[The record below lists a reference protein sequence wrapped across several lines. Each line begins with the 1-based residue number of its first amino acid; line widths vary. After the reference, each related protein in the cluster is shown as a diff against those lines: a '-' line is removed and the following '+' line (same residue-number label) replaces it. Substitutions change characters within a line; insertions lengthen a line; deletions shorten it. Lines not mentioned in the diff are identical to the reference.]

1 MMKISKEDKVINQFP
16 LSNFSLKNRI
26 TVVLLLIMLIVLGV
40 GAYNNLPK
48 ESYPEVEQS
57 SVYVGTPYPGNSPT
71 DIENLIT
78 RPIEK
83 ELNSISEI
91 KEIRSNSIQGFSTIV
106 AEFQSG
112 TEIEYAKSKVN
123 DAVDKAKINLPS
135 DLPSESSVYE
145 VSFSDFPVMSVTLS
159 GNYTIEKLE
168 DYAEILKDELEKISD
183 VSKVDIAG
191 VEEKELAIR
200 VNPFELDARNLSF
213 NDIENAILYEN
224 ISVSG
229 GNLKAD
235 NIRRSVRI
243 LGEFKNTRDFENI
256 IVSNRSD
263 KIVYL
268 KDVADINF
276 GYKEAESYTR
286 LSGKPVVSVDVAKR
300 SGTNLLLLNEKVNSS
315 INTVKEIIPNDIDI
329 IIVNNQSQNTK
340 EQVSTLENSIFSGV
354 ILVVLVL
361 MFFLGV
367 RNALFVGLSIPLSMC
382 ISFLIFQIFG
392 ITVNMMILFSLV
404 ISLGLLVDN
413 GIVVTENIYRFLEKG
428 YSRIEATKL
437 GIGEIAMPIITSTA
451 TTLAVFVPLAFWPGL
466 TGKFM
471 SFLPIGIIVTLL
483 SSLFVA
489 LVINPVMIS
498 YLMKIEG
505 EGKKNTLKYV
515 KNASILF
522 VIGVAFILFQIFW
535 IGNIL
540 IFISLFIVSNYFI
553 FVPLSRVFRDKYLK
567 SLERNY
573 SRFLSYLL
581 DGRRPYFVILFSVI
595 LLVGTFQLIQIFPPK
610 VLFFPENRPN
620 YINVFIELPV
630 GTDIEETNNF
640 TKIIEDKVDSIL
652 DEYKH
657 IIESVVTYVGKRTL
671 NENDPSALSMRDSPN
686 RARININFYEF
697 ERRNGINTIDVLD
710 KLRDN
715 IEKYPGISIT
725 FGKDRKGPPIGGE
738 ISIQVTGPEFDEL
751 ISQVESMRKFINDS
765 NIPGIEK
772 LMLDLS
778 TRKPEL
784 LIDFDRDKLRRY
796 GLSTG
801 MLANELRTSLF
812 GKEISKFKIGED
824 DYKIQLRLDDKYRY
838 DVDALMNKNIN
849 FRNQSNGRYY
859 QVPISSFASMKMSNT
874 FSSVKRRDLDKVI
887 TINSNVITGYNPT
900 QVNSKIDMVLKNFP
914 LPNGYSYRF
923 GGEQQEQE
931 EEMAFLSN
939 AFMIALFLVFI
950 IIVAQFNKII
960 TPLIIMSSIILSTIG
975 VFLGLLIF
983 SMDFVVVMTMI
994 GVISLIGIVV
1004 NNAIVLIDF
1013 IELNRRRKKLND
1025 SKKSEMQIIIESIT
1039 EAGKTRLRPVLLTAL
1054 TTILGLMPLAIGMNF
1069 DFVNFFKSYELTF
1082 YLGGDNM
1089 VFFGPI
1095 AWAIIFGLTFATFL
1109 TLLVIPSM
1117 YLIQVKLNRYF
1128 RYSS

>member
-1 MMKISKEDKVINQFP
+1 MNKGTDKVIKQFA

-26 TVVLLLIMLIVLGV
+26 TVVLIFILLVILGV
-40 GAYNNLPK
+40 GAYNSLPK

-57 SVYVGTPYPGNSPT
+57 TVFIGTPYPGNSPS

-83 ELNSISEI
+83 EINTISEI

-106 AEFQSG
+106 AEFVSG
-112 TEIEYAKSKVN
+112 TDIEYAKSKVK
-123 DAVDKAKINLPS
+123 DAVDKAKINLPT
-135 DLPSESSVYE
+135 DLPRESDVYE
-145 VSFSDFPVMSVTLS
+145 ISFSDFPVMSVTLS
-159 GNYTIEKLE
+159 GEYSLDKLE
-168 DYAEILKDELEKISD
+168 SYGEILKDELEKISD
-183 VSKVDIAG
+183 VSRVQIAG
-191 VEEKELAIR
+191 VEEKEIAIM
-200 VNPFELDARNLSF
+200 VNPFELEARTLSF
-213 NDIENAILYEN
+213 SDIENAIKFEN

-229 GNLKAD
+229 GNLLEND
-235 NIRRSVRI
+235 MRRSVRLI
-243 LGEFKNTRDFENI
+243 GEFKEVEDIENI
-256 IVSNRSD
+256 IISNRNN
-263 KIVYL
+263 KVVFL
-268 KDVADINF
+268 KDVAEVKF
-276 GYKEAESYTR
+276 GYKEIESYTR
-286 LSGKPVVSVDVAKR
+286 LSGKPVVSVDVSKR
-300 SGTNLLLLNEKVNSS
+300 SGTNLLLLNDKVNNA
-315 INTVKEIIPNDIDI
+315 IAEVKNLIPKDVNI

-382 ISFLIFQIFG
+382 ISFIILQIFG

-428 YSRIEATKL
+428 YSKIEATKL
-437 GIGEIAMPIITSTA
+437 GIGEIALPIITSTA

-489 LVINPVMIS
+489 LIINPVMIS
-498 YLMKIEG
+498 YLMKIEDNK
-505 EGKKNTLKYV
+505 GKDFRKYLQ
-515 KNASILF
+515 NSLF
-522 VIGVAFILFQIFW
+522 LFLIALIFIFFKVFW
-535 IGNIL
+535 VGNIL
-540 IFISLFIVSNYFI
+540 IFISLFIISNYYL
-553 FVPLSRVFRDKYLK
+553 FVPLSKVFREKYLK
-567 SLERNY
+567 RLENNY

-581 DGRRPYFVILFSVI
+581 IGKRPFIVLSSSVLLLFS
-595 LLVGTFQLIQIFPPK
+595 TFQLLQLYPPK

-620 YINVFIELPV
+620 YINIFIELPV

-640 TKIIEDKVDSIL
+640 TKVIEDEVNESTSKYTD
-652 DEYKH
+652 
-657 IIESVVTYVGKRTL
+657 IIESIVTYVGQRTL
-671 NENDPSALSMRDSPN
+671 NENDPSALGMRDTPN
-686 RARININFYEF
+686 RARININFFEF
-697 ERRNGINTIDVLD
+697 DKRNGINTIDVLE
-710 KLRDN
+710 KLRND
-715 IEKYPGISIT
+715 ISKYPGVSIT
-725 FGKDRKGPPIGGE
+725 FGKDRKGPPVGGE
-738 ISIQVTGPEFDEL
+738 ISIQVKGPDFQEL
-751 ISQVESMRKFINDS
+751 ISQVENMRKYINES

-772 LMLDLS
+772 LGLDLS

-784 LIDFDRDKLRRY
+784 LIDFDRDRLRRY

-812 GKEISKFKIGED
+812 GKEISKYKIGED
-824 DYKIQLRLDDKYRY
+824 EYKIQLRLADQFRY
-838 DVDALMNKNIN
+838 DINTLLNKNIT
-849 FRNQSNGRYY
+849 FRNQSNGRTY
-859 QVPISSFASMKMSNT
+859 QVPVSSFASMKMSNT
-874 FSSVKRRDLDKVI
+874 FSSVKRKDLDKVI
-887 TINSNVITGYNPT
+887 TISSNVISGYNPT
-900 QVNSKIDMVLKNFP
+900 EVNSKIDMVLKTYP
-914 LPNGYSYRF
+914 LPNGYSYKF

-975 VFLGLLIF
+975 VFLGLLLF
-983 SMDFVVVMTMI
+983 NMDFVVVMTMI

-1013 IELNRRRKKLND
+1013 IELNRRRKLIG
-1025 SKKSEMQIIIESIT
+1025 KKVYLTVEEIIECIT
-1039 EAGKTRLRPVLLTAL
+1039 EAGRTRLRPVILTAL

-1069 DFVNFFKSYELTF
+1069 DFVSFFKFYEINF

-1095 AWAIIFGLTFATFL
+1095 AWAIIFGLSFATFL

-1117 YLIQVKLNRYF
+1117 YLIQVKVNRYF
-1128 RYSS
+1128 GVK

>member
-1 MMKISKEDKVINQFP
+1 MNKGTDKVIKQFA

-26 TVVLLLIMLIVLGV
+26 TVVLIFILLVILGV
-40 GAYNNLPK
+40 GAYNSLPK

-57 SVYVGTPYPGNSPT
+57 TVFIGTPYPGNSPS

-83 ELNSISEI
+83 EINTISEI

-106 AEFQSG
+106 AEFVSG
-112 TEIEYAKSKVN
+112 TDIEYAKSKVK
-123 DAVDKAKINLPS
+123 DAVDKAKINLPN
-135 DLPSESSVYE
+135 DLPRESDVYE
-145 VSFSDFPVMSVTLS
+145 ISFSDFPVMSVTLS
-159 GNYTIEKLE
+159 GEYSLDKLE
-168 DYAEILKDELEKISD
+168 SYGEILKDELEKISD
-183 VSKVDIAG
+183 VSRVQIAG
-191 VEEKELAIR
+191 VEEKEIAIM
-200 VNPFELDARNLSF
+200 VNPFELEARTLSF
-213 NDIENAILYEN
+213 SDIENAIKFEN

-229 GNLKAD
+229 GNLLEND
-235 NIRRSVRI
+235 MRRSVRLI
-243 LGEFKNTRDFENI
+243 GEFKEVEDIENI
-256 IVSNRSD
+256 IISNRNN
-263 KIVYL
+263 KVVFL
-268 KDVADINF
+268 KDVAEVKF
-276 GYKEAESYTR
+276 GYKEIESYTR
-286 LSGKPVVSVDVAKR
+286 LSGKPVVSVDVSKR
-300 SGTNLLLLNEKVNSS
+300 SGTNLLLLNDKVNNA
-315 INTVKEIIPNDIDI
+315 IAEVKNLIPKDVNI

-382 ISFLIFQIFG
+382 ISFIILQIFG

-428 YSRIEATKL
+428 YSKIEATKL
-437 GIGEIAMPIITSTA
+437 GIGEIALPIITSTA

-489 LVINPVMIS
+489 LIINPVMIS
-498 YLMKIEG
+498 YLMKIEDNK
-505 EGKKNTLKYV
+505 GKDFRKYLQ
-515 KNASILF
+515 NSLF
-522 VIGVAFILFQIFW
+522 LFLIALIFIFFKVFW
-535 IGNIL
+535 VGNIL
-540 IFISLFIVSNYFI
+540 IFISLFIISNYYL
-553 FVPLSRVFRDKYLK
+553 FVPLSKVFREKYLK
-567 SLERNY
+567 RLENNY

-581 DGRRPYFVILFSVI
+581 IGKRPFIVLSSSVLLLFS
-595 LLVGTFQLIQIFPPK
+595 TFQLLQLYPPK

-620 YINVFIELPV
+620 YINIFIELPV

-640 TKIIEDKVDSIL
+640 TKVIEDEVNESTSKYTD
-652 DEYKH
+652 
-657 IIESVVTYVGKRTL
+657 IIESIVTYVGQRTL
-671 NENDPSALSMRDSPN
+671 NENDPSALGMRDTPN
-686 RARININFYEF
+686 RARININFFEF
-697 ERRNGINTIDVLD
+697 DKRNGVNTIDVLE
-710 KLRDN
+710 KLRND
-715 IEKYPGISIT
+715 ISKYPGVSIT
-725 FGKDRKGPPIGGE
+725 FGKDRKGPPVGGE
-738 ISIQVTGPEFDEL
+738 ISIQVKGPDFQEL
-751 ISQVESMRKFINDS
+751 ISQVENMRKYINES

-772 LMLDLS
+772 LGLDLS

-784 LIDFDRDKLRRY
+784 LIDFDRDRLRRY

-812 GKEISKFKIGED
+812 GKEISKYKIGED
-824 DYKIQLRLDDKYRY
+824 EYKIQLRLADQFRY
-838 DVDALMNKNIN
+838 DINTLLNKNIT
-849 FRNQSNGRYY
+849 FRNQSNGRTY
-859 QVPISSFASMKMSNT
+859 QVPVSSFASMKMSNT
-874 FSSVKRRDLDKVI
+874 FSSVKRKDLDKVI
-887 TINSNVITGYNPT
+887 TISSNVISGYNPT
-900 QVNSKIDMVLKNFP
+900 EVNSKIDMVLKTYP
-914 LPNGYSYRF
+914 LPNGYSYKF

-975 VFLGLLIF
+975 VFLGLLLF
-983 SMDFVVVMTMI
+983 NMDFVVVMTMI

-1013 IELNRRRKKLND
+1013 IELNRRRKLIG
-1025 SKKSEMQIIIESIT
+1025 KKVYLTVEEIIECIT
-1039 EAGKTRLRPVLLTAL
+1039 EAGRTRLRPVILTAL

-1069 DFVNFFKSYELTF
+1069 DFVSFFKFYEINF

-1095 AWAIIFGLTFATFL
+1095 AWAIIFGLSFATFL

-1117 YLIQVKLNRYF
+1117 YLIQVKVNRYF
-1128 RYSS
+1128 GVK

>member
-1 MMKISKEDKVINQFP
+1 MQNKSEDKVIKQFA

-26 TVVLLLIMLIVLGV
+26 TVVLIFILLVILGV

-57 SVYVGTPYPGNSPT
+57 TVFVGTPYPGNSPT

-83 ELNSISEI
+83 EINTISEI

-106 AEFQSG
+106 AEFVSG
-112 TEIEYAKSKVN
+112 TNIEYAKSKIK

-135 DLPSESSVYE
+135 DLPRESDIYE
-145 VSFSDFPVMSVTLS
+145 ISFSDFPVMSVTLS
-159 GNYTIEKLE
+159 GEHTIEKLE
-168 DYAEILKDELEKISD
+168 SYGEILKDELENISD
-183 VSKVDIAG
+183 VSNVEIAG
-191 VEEKELAIR
+191 VEEKEIAIM
-200 VNPFELDARNLSF
+200 VNPFELEARNLSF
-213 NDIENAILYEN
+213 SDIENAIKYEN

-229 GNLKAD
+229 GNLLEND
-235 NIRRSVRI
+235 TRRSVRLI
-243 LGEFKNTRDFENI
+243 GEFKEIDDIENI
-256 IVSNRSD
+256 IISTKNDRAVF
-263 KIVYL
+263 L
-268 KDVADINF
+268 KDVAIVEF
-276 GYKEAESYTR
+276 GYKEIESYTR
-286 LSGKPVVSVDVAKR
+286 LSGKPVVSVDVSKR
-300 SGTNLLLLNEKVNSS
+300 SGTNLLLLNDKVNDAISE
-315 INTVKEIIPNDIDI
+315 VKNYIPNDVNI

-382 ISFLIFQIFG
+382 ISFIILQLFG

-428 YSRIEATKL
+428 YSKIEATKL
-437 GIGEIAMPIITSTA
+437 GIGEIALPIITSTA

-471 SFLPIGIIVTLL
+471 SYLPIGIIVTLL

-498 YLMKIEG
+498 YLMKIEDNK
-505 EGKKNTLKYV
+505 GKDFKKYV
-515 KNASILF
+515 RNVLLLSFIGF
-522 VIGVAFILFQIFW
+522 VFILSGIFW

-540 IFISLFIVSNYFI
+540 IFISLFILSNYYV
-553 FVPLSRVFRDKYLK
+553 FVPLSKIFREKYLK
-567 SLERNY
+567 RLENRY
-573 SRFLSYLL
+573 SKFLSYLL
-581 DGRRPYFVILFSVI
+581 IGKKPYFV
-595 LLVGTFQLIQIFPPK
+595 LLSAIFLLLGTYQLLQLYPPK
-610 VLFFPENRPN
+610 ILFFPENRPN
-620 YINVFIELPV
+620 YINVFLELPV
-630 GTDIEETNNF
+630 GTDIDETNKF
-640 TKIIEDKVDSIL
+640 TKIIENEVNESTSDYSD
-652 DEYKH
+652 
-657 IIESVVTYVGKRTL
+657 IIESIVTYVGQRTL
-671 NENDPSALSMRDSPN
+671 NENDPSALGMRDTPN
-686 RARININFYEF
+686 RARININFFEF
-697 ERRNGINTIDVLD
+697 EKRNGINTIDVLE
-710 KLRDN
+710 KLRKDIN
-715 IEKYPGISIT
+715 QYPGVSIT
-725 FGKDRKGPPIGGE
+725 YGKDRKGPPVGGE
-738 ISIQVTGPEFDEL
+738 ISIQVKGPDFQEL
-751 ISQVESMRKFINDS
+751 ISQVENMRKYINES

-772 LMLDLS
+772 LGLDLS

-784 LIDFDRDKLRRY
+784 LIDFDRDRLRRY

-812 GKEISKFKIGED
+812 GKEISKYKIGED
-824 DYKIQLRLDDKYRY
+824 EYKIQLRLADEFRY
-838 DVDALMNKNIN
+838 DINTLLNKNIT
-849 FRNQSNGRYY
+849 FRNQSNGRTY

-874 FSSVKRRDLDKVI
+874 FSSVKRKDLDKVI
-887 TINSNVITGYNPT
+887 TISSNVISGYNPT
-900 QVNSKIDMVLKNFP
+900 EVNSKIDMVLKNYP
-914 LPNGYSYRF
+914 LPNGYSYKF

-983 SMDFVVVMTMI
+983 NMDFVVVMTMI

-1013 IELNRRRKKLND
+1013 IELNRKRKMIG
-1025 SKKSEMQIIIESIT
+1025 KKIHLSVDEVMECIT
-1039 EAGKTRLRPVLLTAL
+1039 EAGRTRLRPVILTAL

-1069 DFVNFFKSYELTF
+1069 DFVSFFKYYEVNF

-1095 AWAIIFGLTFATFL
+1095 AWAIIFGLSFATFL

-1117 YLIQVKLNRYF
+1117 YLIQVRLNRYLGI
-1128 RYSS
+1128 S

>member
-1 MMKISKEDKVINQFP
+1 MNKGTDKVIKQFA

-26 TVVLLLIMLIVLGV
+26 TVVLIFILLVILGV
-40 GAYNNLPK
+40 GAYNSLPK

-57 SVYVGTPYPGNSPT
+57 TVFIGTPYPGNSPS

-83 ELNSISEI
+83 EINTISEI

-106 AEFQSG
+106 AEFVSG
-112 TEIEYAKSKVN
+112 TDIEYAKSKVK
-123 DAVDKAKINLPS
+123 DAVDKAKINLPT
-135 DLPSESSVYE
+135 DLPRESDVYE
-145 VSFSDFPVMSVTLS
+145 ISFSDFPVMSVTLS
-159 GNYTIEKLE
+159 GEYSLEKLE
-168 DYAEILKDELEKISD
+168 SYGEILKDELEKISD
-183 VSKVDIAG
+183 VSRVQIAG
-191 VEEKELAIR
+191 VEEKEIAIM
-200 VNPFELDARNLSF
+200 VNPFELEARTLSF
-213 NDIENAILYEN
+213 SDIENAIKFEN

-229 GNLKAD
+229 GNLLEND
-235 NIRRSVRI
+235 MRRSVRLI
-243 LGEFKNTRDFENI
+243 GEFKEVEDIENI
-256 IVSNRSD
+256 IISNRNN
-263 KIVYL
+263 KVVFL
-268 KDVADINF
+268 KDVAEVKF
-276 GYKEAESYTR
+276 GYKEIESYTR
-286 LSGKPVVSVDVAKR
+286 LSGKPVVSVDVSKR
-300 SGTNLLLLNEKVNSS
+300 SGTNLLLLNDKVNNA
-315 INTVKEIIPNDIDI
+315 IAEVKNLIPNDVNI

-382 ISFLIFQIFG
+382 ISFIILQIFG

-428 YSRIEATKL
+428 YSKIEATKL
-437 GIGEIAMPIITSTA
+437 GIGEIALPIITSTA

-489 LVINPVMIS
+489 LIINPVMIS
-498 YLMKIEG
+498 YLMKIEDNK
-505 EGKKNTLKYV
+505 GKDFRKYLQ
-515 KNASILF
+515 NSLF
-522 VIGVAFILFQIFW
+522 LFLIALIFIFFKVFW
-535 IGNIL
+535 VGNIL
-540 IFISLFIVSNYFI
+540 IFISLFIISNYYL
-553 FVPLSRVFRDKYLK
+553 FVPLSKVFRERYLK
-567 SLERNY
+567 RLENNY

-581 DGRRPYFVILFSVI
+581 IGKRPFIVLASSILLLFS
-595 LLVGTFQLIQIFPPK
+595 TFQLLQLYPPK

-620 YINVFIELPV
+620 YINIFIELPV
-630 GTDIEETNNF
+630 GTDIEETNDF
-640 TKIIEDKVDSIL
+640 TKVIEDEVNESTSKYS
-652 DEYKH
+652 E
-657 IIESVVTYVGKRTL
+657 IIESIVTYVGQRTL
-671 NENDPSALSMRDSPN
+671 NENDPSALGMRDTPN
-686 RARININFYEF
+686 RARININFFEF
-697 ERRNGINTIDVLD
+697 EKRNGINTIDVLE
-710 KLRDN
+710 KLRND
-715 IEKYPGISIT
+715 ISKYPGVSIT
-725 FGKDRKGPPIGGE
+725 FGKDRKGPPVGGE
-738 ISIQVTGPEFDEL
+738 ISIQVKGPDFQEL
-751 ISQVESMRKFINDS
+751 ISQVENMRKYINDS

-772 LMLDLS
+772 LGLDLS

-784 LIDFDRDKLRRY
+784 LIDFDRDRLRRY

-812 GKEISKFKIGED
+812 GKEISKYKIGED
-824 DYKIQLRLDDKYRY
+824 EYKIQLRLADQFRY
-838 DVDALMNKNIN
+838 DINTLLNKNIT
-849 FRNQSNGRYY
+849 FRNQSNGRTY
-859 QVPISSFASMKMSNT
+859 QVPVSSFASMKMSNT
-874 FSSVKRRDLDKVI
+874 FSSVKRKDLDKVI
-887 TINSNVITGYNPT
+887 TISSNVISGYNPT
-900 QVNSKIDMVLKNFP
+900 EVNAKIDMVLKTYP
-914 LPNGYSYRF
+914 LPNGYSYKF

-975 VFLGLLIF
+975 VFLGLLLF
-983 SMDFVVVMTMI
+983 NMDFVVVMTMI

-1013 IELNRRRKKLND
+1013 IELNRRRKLIG
-1025 SKKSEMQIIIESIT
+1025 KKVYLTVEEIIECIT
-1039 EAGKTRLRPVLLTAL
+1039 EAGRTRLRPVILTAL

-1069 DFVNFFKSYELTF
+1069 DFVSFFKFYEINF

-1095 AWAIIFGLTFATFL
+1095 AWAIIFGLSFATFL

-1117 YLIQVKLNRYF
+1117 YLIQVKVNRYF
-1128 RYSS
+1128 GVK

>member
-1 MMKISKEDKVINQFP
+1 MNKGTDKVIKQFA

-26 TVVLLLIMLIVLGV
+26 TVVLIFILLVILGV
-40 GAYNNLPK
+40 GAYNSLPK

-57 SVYVGTPYPGNSPT
+57 TVFIGTPYPGNSPS

-83 ELNSISEI
+83 EINTISEI

-106 AEFQSG
+106 AEFVSG
-112 TEIEYAKSKVN
+112 TDIEYAKSKVK
-123 DAVDKAKINLPS
+123 DAVDKAKINLPT
-135 DLPSESSVYE
+135 DLPRESDVYE
-145 VSFSDFPVMSVTLS
+145 ISFSDFPVMSVTLS
-159 GNYTIEKLE
+159 GEYSLEKLE
-168 DYAEILKDELEKISD
+168 YYGEILKDELEKISD
-183 VSKVDIAG
+183 VSRVQIAG
-191 VEEKELAIR
+191 VEEKEIAIM
-200 VNPFELDARNLSF
+200 VNPFELEARTLSF
-213 NDIENAILYEN
+213 SDIENAIKFEN

-229 GNLKAD
+229 GNLLEND
-235 NIRRSVRI
+235 MRRSVRLI
-243 LGEFKNTRDFENI
+243 GEFKEVEDIENI
-256 IVSNRSD
+256 IISNRNN
-263 KIVYL
+263 KVVFL
-268 KDVADINF
+268 KDVAEVKF
-276 GYKEAESYTR
+276 GYKEIESYTR
-286 LSGKPVVSVDVAKR
+286 LSGKPVVSVDVSKR
-300 SGTNLLLLNEKVNSS
+300 SGTNLLLLNDKVNNA
-315 INTVKEIIPNDIDI
+315 IAEVKNLIPNDVNI

-382 ISFLIFQIFG
+382 ISFIILQIFG

-428 YSRIEATKL
+428 YSKIEATKL
-437 GIGEIAMPIITSTA
+437 GIGEIALPIITSTA

-489 LVINPVMIS
+489 LIINPVMIS
-498 YLMKIEG
+498 YLMKIEDNK
-505 EGKKNTLKYV
+505 GKDFRKYLQ
-515 KNASILF
+515 NSFFLLLIALI
-522 VIGVAFILFQIFW
+522 FIFFKVFW
-535 IGNIL
+535 VGNIL
-540 IFISLFIVSNYFI
+540 IFISLFIISNYYL
-553 FVPLSRVFRDKYLK
+553 FVPLSKVFRERYLK
-567 SLERNY
+567 RLENNY

-581 DGRRPYFVILFSVI
+581 IGKRPFIVLASSILLLFS
-595 LLVGTFQLIQIFPPK
+595 TFQLLQLYPPK

-620 YINVFIELPV
+620 YINIFIELPV
-630 GTDIEETNNF
+630 GTDIEETNDF
-640 TKIIEDKVDSIL
+640 TKVIEDEVNESTSKYSD
-652 DEYKH
+652 
-657 IIESVVTYVGKRTL
+657 IIESIVTYVGQRTL
-671 NENDPSALSMRDSPN
+671 NENDPSALGMRDTPN
-686 RARININFYEF
+686 RARININFFEF
-697 ERRNGINTIDVLD
+697 EKRNGINTIDVLE
-710 KLRDN
+710 KLRNDVS
-715 IEKYPGISIT
+715 KYPGVSIT
-725 FGKDRKGPPIGGE
+725 FGKDRKGPPVGGE
-738 ISIQVTGPEFDEL
+738 ISIQVKGPDFQEL
-751 ISQVESMRKFINDS
+751 ISQVENMRKYINDS

-772 LMLDLS
+772 LGLDLS

-784 LIDFDRDKLRRY
+784 LIDFDRDRLRRY

-812 GKEISKFKIGED
+812 GKEISKYKIGED
-824 DYKIQLRLDDKYRY
+824 EYKIQLRLADQFRY
-838 DVDALMNKNIN
+838 DINTLLNKNIT
-849 FRNQSNGRYY
+849 FRNQSNGRTY
-859 QVPISSFASMKMSNT
+859 QVPVSSFASMKMSNT
-874 FSSVKRRDLDKVI
+874 FSSVKRKDLDKVI
-887 TINSNVITGYNPT
+887 TISSNVISGYNPT
-900 QVNSKIDMVLKNFP
+900 EVNSKIDMVLKTYP
-914 LPNGYSYRF
+914 LPNGYSYKF

-975 VFLGLLIF
+975 VFLGLLLF
-983 SMDFVVVMTMI
+983 NMDFVVVMTMI

-1013 IELNRRRKKLND
+1013 IELNRRRKLIG
-1025 SKKSEMQIIIESIT
+1025 KKVYLTVEEIIECIT
-1039 EAGKTRLRPVLLTAL
+1039 EAGKTRLRPVILTAL

-1069 DFVNFFKSYELTF
+1069 DFVSFFKFYEINF

-1095 AWAIIFGLTFATFL
+1095 AWAIIFGLSFATFL

-1117 YLIQVKLNRYF
+1117 YLIQVKVNRYF
-1128 RYSS
+1128 GVK

>member
-1 MMKISKEDKVINQFP
+1 MKIKSEDKIIRQFG

-26 TVVLLLIMLIVLGV
+26 TIVLLLIMLVILGV

-57 SVYVGTPYPGNSPT
+57 SVFVGTAYPGNSPK

-83 ELNSISEI
+83 EINTISEI
-91 KEIRSNSIQGFSTIV
+91 KEIRSNSIQGYSTII

-112 TEIEYAKSKVN
+112 IEIEYAKSKVK
-123 DAVDKAKINLPS
+123 DAVDKAKINLPK
-135 DLPSESSVYE
+135 DLPTESNIYE

-159 GNYTIEKLE
+159 GSYSLEKLE
-168 DYAEILKDELEKISD
+168 FFSEVLKDELEKISD
-183 VSKVDIAG
+183 VSKVNISG
-191 VEEKELAIR
+191 VEEKEVSIK
-200 VNPFELDARNLSF
+200 VNPFELEARNLSF

-229 GNLKAD
+229 GNLLAE

-243 LGEFKNTRDFENI
+243 IGEFNSIKEFENI
-256 IVSNRSD
+256 IISNKND
-263 KIVYL
+263 KMVFL
-268 KDVADINF
+268 KDVAKVEF
-276 GYKEAESYTR
+276 GYKEVESYTR
-286 LSGKPVVSVDVAKR
+286 LSGKPVISVDIVKR
-300 SGTNLLLLNEKVNSS
+300 SGTNLLLLNDKVNEAIMFSK
-315 INTVKEIIPNDIDI
+315 NQIPDDVDI
-329 IIVNNQSQNTK
+329 IIVNNQSRNTK
-340 EQVSTLENSIFSGV
+340 EQVGTLENSIFSGV

-382 ISFLIFQIFG
+382 ISFLVFQIFG

-428 YSRIEATKL
+428 YSKMEATKL
-437 GIGEIAMPIITSTA
+437 GVGEIALPIITSTA

-505 EGKKNTLKYV
+505 NGKKNVKKYIQ
-515 KNASILF
+515 NSSLLF
-522 VIGVAFILFQIFW
+522 VIGILFIIMKIYW
-535 IGNIL
+535 VGNIL
-540 IFISLFIVSNYFI
+540 IFISLFILSNYLI
-553 FVPLSRVFRDKYLK
+553 FVPLSKTFREKYLK
-567 SLERNY
+567 ALEFRY
-573 SRFLSYLL
+573 SKLLNFLLL
-581 DGRRPYFVILFSVI
+581 GRRPYYVILFSI
-595 LLVGTFQLIQIFPPK
+595 FLLFGTFQLIKLFPPK
-610 VLFFPENRPN
+610 ILFFPENRPN
-620 YINVFIELPV
+620 YVNIYVELPV
-630 GTDIEETNNF
+630 GSDIEETNKF
-640 TKIIEDKVDSIL
+640 TKVLEKEVNEIL
-652 DEYKH
+652 FEYKD
-657 IIESVVTYVGKRTL
+657 IIESIVTYVGKGTL

-686 RARININFYEF
+686 RAKIKVNFFEF
-697 ERRNGINTIDVLD
+697 EKRKGLNTIDVLE
-710 KLRDN
+710 KLRN
-715 IEKYPGISIT
+715 NVEKYPGVSIT
-725 FGKDRKGPPIGGE
+725 FGKDRKGPPVGGE
-738 ISIQVTGPEFDEL
+738 ISIEVTGPNFDML
-751 ISQVESMRKFINDS
+751 VEHVEKMRKQINES

-772 LMLDLS
+772 LFLDLS

-812 GKEISKFKIGED
+812 GKEISKYKIGED
-824 DYKIQLRLDDKYRY
+824 DYKIQLRLDDDYRY
-838 DVDALMNKNIN
+838 DIDALINKNIT
-849 FRNQSNGRYY
+849 FRDQSNGRTY

-874 FSSVKRRDLDKVI
+874 LSSVKRKDLDKVI
-887 TINSNVITGYNPT
+887 TISSNVISGYNAT
-900 QVNSKIDMVLKNFP
+900 EVNSKIDMVLKNYF
-914 LPNGYSYRF
+914 LPNGYSYKF

-931 EEMAFLSN
+931 EEMTFLSN

-983 SMDFVVVMTMI
+983 NMDFVVVMTMI

-1013 IELNRRRKKLND
+1013 IELNRRRKLLSNKSKLTLD
-1025 SKKSEMQIIIESIT
+1025 EIIFCIS
-1039 EAGKTRLRPVLLTAL
+1039 EAGKTRLRPVILTAL

-1069 DFVNFFKSYELTF
+1069 DFVKFFKYYEVSF

-1117 YLIQVKLNRYF
+1117 YLIQVKVNRYVGL
-1128 RYSS
+1128 S

>member
-1 MMKISKEDKVINQFP
+1 MNKGTDKVIKQFA

-26 TVVLLLIMLIVLGV
+26 TVVLIFILLVILGV
-40 GAYNNLPK
+40 GAYNSLPK

-57 SVYVGTPYPGNSPT
+57 TVFIGTPYPGNSPS

-83 ELNSISEI
+83 EINTISEI

-106 AEFQSG
+106 AEFVSG
-112 TEIEYAKSKVN
+112 TDIEYAKSKVK
-123 DAVDKAKINLPS
+123 DAVDKAKINLPT
-135 DLPSESSVYE
+135 DLPRESDVYE
-145 VSFSDFPVMSVTLS
+145 ISFSDFPVMSVTLS
-159 GNYTIEKLE
+159 GEYSLDKLE
-168 DYAEILKDELEKISD
+168 SYGEILKDELEKISD
-183 VSKVDIAG
+183 VSRVQIAG
-191 VEEKELAIR
+191 VEEKEIAIM
-200 VNPFELDARNLSF
+200 VNPFELEARTLSF
-213 NDIENAILYEN
+213 SDIENAIKFEN

-229 GNLKAD
+229 GNLLEND
-235 NIRRSVRI
+235 MRRSVRLI
-243 LGEFKNTRDFENI
+243 GEFKEVEDIENI
-256 IVSNRSD
+256 IISNRNN
-263 KIVYL
+263 KVVFL
-268 KDVADINF
+268 KDVAEVKF
-276 GYKEAESYTR
+276 GYKEIESYTR
-286 LSGKPVVSVDVAKR
+286 LSGKPVVSVDVSKR
-300 SGTNLLLLNEKVNSS
+300 SGTNLLLLNDKVNNA
-315 INTVKEIIPNDIDI
+315 IAEVKNLIPNDVNI

-382 ISFLIFQIFG
+382 ISFIILQIFG

-428 YSRIEATKL
+428 YSKIEATKL
-437 GIGEIAMPIITSTA
+437 GIGEIALPIITSTA

-489 LVINPVMIS
+489 LIINPVMIS
-498 YLMKIEG
+498 YLMKIEDNK
-505 EGKKNTLKYV
+505 GKDFRKYLQ
-515 KNASILF
+515 NSLF
-522 VIGVAFILFQIFW
+522 LFLIALIFIFFKVFW
-535 IGNIL
+535 VGNIL
-540 IFISLFIVSNYFI
+540 IFISLFIISNYYL
-553 FVPLSRVFRDKYLK
+553 FVPLSKVFREKYLK
-567 SLERNY
+567 RLENNY

-581 DGRRPYFVILFSVI
+581 IGKRPFIVLSSSLLLLFS
-595 LLVGTFQLIQIFPPK
+595 TFQLLQLYPPK

-620 YINVFIELPV
+620 YINIFIELPV

-640 TKIIEDKVDSIL
+640 TKVIEDEVNESTSKYTD
-652 DEYKH
+652 
-657 IIESVVTYVGKRTL
+657 IIESIVTYVGQRTL
-671 NENDPSALSMRDSPN
+671 NENDPSALGMRDTPN
-686 RARININFYEF
+686 RARININFFEF
-697 ERRNGINTIDVLD
+697 DKRNGINTIDVLE
-710 KLRDN
+710 KLRND
-715 IEKYPGISIT
+715 ISKYPGVSIT
-725 FGKDRKGPPIGGE
+725 FGKDRKGPPVGGE
-738 ISIQVTGPEFDEL
+738 ISIQVKGPDFQEL
-751 ISQVESMRKFINDS
+751 ISQVENMRKYINES

-772 LMLDLS
+772 LGLDLS

-784 LIDFDRDKLRRY
+784 LIDFDRDRLRRY

-812 GKEISKFKIGED
+812 GKEISKYKIGED
-824 DYKIQLRLDDKYRY
+824 EYKIQLRLADQFRY
-838 DVDALMNKNIN
+838 DINTLLNKNIT
-849 FRNQSNGRYY
+849 FRNQSNGRTY
-859 QVPISSFASMKMSNT
+859 QVPVSSFASMKMSNT
-874 FSSVKRRDLDKVI
+874 FSSVKRKDLDKVI
-887 TINSNVITGYNPT
+887 TISSNVISGYNPT
-900 QVNSKIDMVLKNFP
+900 EVNSKIDMVLKTYP
-914 LPNGYSYRF
+914 LPNGYSYKF

-975 VFLGLLIF
+975 VFLGLLLF
-983 SMDFVVVMTMI
+983 NMDFVVVMTMI

-1013 IELNRRRKKLND
+1013 IELNRRRKLIG
-1025 SKKSEMQIIIESIT
+1025 KKVYLTVEEIIECIT
-1039 EAGKTRLRPVLLTAL
+1039 EAGRTRLRPVILTAL

-1069 DFVNFFKSYELTF
+1069 DFVSFFKFYEINF

-1095 AWAIIFGLTFATFL
+1095 AWAIIFGLSFATFL

-1117 YLIQVKLNRYF
+1117 YLIQVKVNRYF
-1128 RYSS
+1128 GVK

>member
-1 MMKISKEDKVINQFP
+1 M
-16 LSNFSLKNRI
+16 
-26 TVVLLLIMLIVLGV
+26 
-40 GAYNNLPK
+40 
-48 ESYPEVEQS
+48 
-57 SVYVGTPYPGNSPT
+57 
-71 DIENLIT
+71 
-78 RPIEK
+78 
-83 ELNSISEI
+83 
-91 KEIRSNSIQGFSTIV
+91 
-106 AEFQSG
+106 
-112 TEIEYAKSKVN
+112 
-123 DAVDKAKINLPS
+123 
-135 DLPSESSVYE
+135 
-145 VSFSDFPVMSVTLS
+145 
-159 GNYTIEKLE
+159 
-168 DYAEILKDELEKISD
+168 
-183 VSKVDIAG
+183 
-191 VEEKELAIR
+191 
-200 VNPFELDARNLSF
+200 
-213 NDIENAILYEN
+213 
-224 ISVSG
+224 
-229 GNLKAD
+229 
-235 NIRRSVRI
+235 
-243 LGEFKNTRDFENI
+243 
-256 IVSNRSD
+256 
-263 KIVYL
+263 
-268 KDVADINF
+268 
-276 GYKEAESYTR
+276 
-286 LSGKPVVSVDVAKR
+286 
-300 SGTNLLLLNEKVNSS
+300 
-315 INTVKEIIPNDIDI
+315 
-329 IIVNNQSQNTK
+329 
-340 EQVSTLENSIFSGV
+340 
-354 ILVVLVL
+354 
-361 MFFLGV
+361 
-367 RNALFVGLSIPLSMC
+367 
-382 ISFLIFQIFG
+382 
-392 ITVNMMILFSLV
+392 
-404 ISLGLLVDN
+404 
-413 GIVVTENIYRFLEKG
+413 
-428 YSRIEATKL
+428 
-437 GIGEIAMPIITSTA
+437 
-451 TTLAVFVPLAFWPGL
+451 
-466 TGKFM
+466 
-471 SFLPIGIIVTLL
+471 
-483 SSLFVA
+483 
-489 LVINPVMIS
+489 
-498 YLMKIEG
+498 
-505 EGKKNTLKYV
+505 
-515 KNASILF
+515 
-522 VIGVAFILFQIFW
+522 
-535 IGNIL
+535 
-540 IFISLFIVSNYFI
+540 
-553 FVPLSRVFRDKYLK
+553 
-567 SLERNY
+567 
-573 SRFLSYLL
+573 
-581 DGRRPYFVILFSVI
+581 
-595 LLVGTFQLIQIFPPK
+595 
-610 VLFFPENRPN
+610 
-620 YINVFIELPV
+620 
-630 GTDIEETNNF
+630 
-640 TKIIEDKVDSIL
+640 
-652 DEYKH
+652 
-657 IIESVVTYVGKRTL
+657 
-671 NENDPSALSMRDSPN
+671 
-686 RARININFYEF
+686 
-697 ERRNGINTIDVLD
+697 
-710 KLRDN
+710 
-715 IEKYPGISIT
+715 
-725 FGKDRKGPPIGGE
+725 
-738 ISIQVTGPEFDEL
+738 TGPEFDEL

-914 LPNGYSYRF
+914 LPNGYSYRL

>member
-1 MMKISKEDKVINQFP
+1 MKNKGQDKVIKQFG

-26 TVVLLLIMLIVLGV
+26 TVVLIFILLVILGA

-57 SVYVGTPYPGNSPT
+57 TVFVGTPYPGNSPT

-83 ELNSISEI
+83 EINTISEI

-106 AEFQSG
+106 AEFVSG
-112 TEIEYAKSKVN
+112 TDIEYAKSKVK
-123 DAVDKAKINLPS
+123 DAVDKAKINLPT
-135 DLPSESSVYE
+135 DLPRESDVYE
-145 VSFSDFPVMSVTLS
+145 ISFSDFPVMSVTLS
-159 GNYTIEKLE
+159 GEYSIEKLE
-168 DYAEILKDELEKISD
+168 SYGEILKDKLEKISD
-183 VSKVDIAG
+183 VSKVEIAG
-191 VEEKELAIR
+191 VEEKEIAIM
-200 VNPFELDARNLSF
+200 VNPFELEARNLSF
-213 NDIENAILYEN
+213 SDIENAVKYEN

-229 GNLKAD
+229 GNLLE
-235 NIRRSVRI
+235 NNMRRSVRLI
-243 LGEFKNTRDFENI
+243 GEFNQIEDIENI
-256 IVSNRSD
+256 IISNKKD
-263 KIVYL
+263 KMVFL
-268 KDVADINF
+268 KDIAEIRF
-276 GYKEAESYTR
+276 GYKEIESYTR
-286 LSGKPVVSVDVAKR
+286 LSGKPVVSVDVSKR
-300 SGTNLLLLNEKVNSS
+300 SGTNLLLLNDKVNDA
-315 INTVKEIIPNDIDI
+315 INEVKSFIPNDIDV

-382 ISFLIFQIFG
+382 ISFIILQLFG

-428 YSRIEATKL
+428 YSKIEATKL
-437 GIGEIAMPIITSTA
+437 GIGEIALPIITSTA

-471 SFLPIGIIVTLL
+471 SYLPIGIIVTLL

-498 YLMKIEG
+498 YLMKIEDNK
-505 EGKKNTLKYV
+505 GKDFKKYIKNV
-515 KNASILF
+515 SILAI
-522 VIGVAFILFQIFW
+522 IGFAFILFNIYW
-535 IGNIL
+535 VGNIL
-540 IFISLFIVSNYFI
+540 IFISLFILSNYYV
-553 FVPLSRVFRDKYLK
+553 FVPLSKVFREKYLK
-567 SLERNY
+567 SLENKY
-573 SRFLSYLL
+573 SKLLSYLL
-581 DGRRPYFVILFSVI
+581 LNRRPYFVLLFSI
-595 LLVGTFQLIQIFPPK
+595 LLLIGTFQLLQIYPPK
-610 VLFFPENRPN
+610 ILFFPENRPN
-620 YINVFIELPV
+620 YINVFLELPV

-640 TKIIEDKVDSIL
+640 TKIIEKEVNKSTS
-652 DEYKH
+652 EYSG
-657 IIESVVTYVGKRTL
+657 IIESIVTYVGKRTL
-671 NENDPSALSMRDSPN
+671 NENDPSALGMRDTPN

-697 ERRNGINTIDVLD
+697 EKRNGINTIDVLE
-710 KLRDN
+710 KLRNDIN
-715 IEKYPGISIT
+715 DYPGVSIT
-725 FGKDRKGPPIGGE
+725 YGKDRKGPPVGGE
-738 ISIQVTGPEFDEL
+738 ISIQITGPDFQEL
-751 ISQVESMRKFINDS
+751 ISQVENMRKYINDS

-772 LMLDLS
+772 LGLDLS

-784 LIDFDRDKLRRY
+784 LIDFDRDRLRRY

-812 GKEISKFKIGED
+812 GKEISKYKVGED
-824 DYKIQLRLDDKYRY
+824 EYKIQLRLADQYRY
-838 DVDALMNKNIN
+838 DINKLLNKNIT
-849 FRNQSNGRYY
+849 FRNQSNGITY
-859 QVPISSFASMKMSNT
+859 QVPISSFASVKMSNT
-874 FSSVKRRDLDKVI
+874 FSSVKRKDLDKSI
-887 TINSNVITGYNPT
+887 TISSNVISGYNPT
-900 QVNSKIDMVLKNFP
+900 EVNSKIDMVLKNYP
-914 LPNGYSYRF
+914 LPNGYSYKF

-983 SMDFVVVMTMI
+983 NMDFVVVMTMI

-1013 IELNRRRKKLND
+1013 IELNRKRKMIG
-1025 SKKSEMQIIIESIT
+1025 KKVQLSVEEIMECIA
-1039 EAGKTRLRPVLLTAL
+1039 EAGRTRLRPVILTAL

-1069 DFVNFFKSYELTF
+1069 DFVSFFKFYQVNF

-1095 AWAIIFGLTFATFL
+1095 AWAIIFGLSFATFL

-1117 YLIQVKLNRYF
+1117 YLIQVKLNRYLGL
-1128 RYSS
+1128 S

>member
-1 MMKISKEDKVINQFP
+1 
-16 LSNFSLKNRI
+16 
-26 TVVLLLIMLIVLGV
+26 
-40 GAYNNLPK
+40 
-48 ESYPEVEQS
+48 
-57 SVYVGTPYPGNSPT
+57 
-71 DIENLIT
+71 
-78 RPIEK
+78 
-83 ELNSISEI
+83 
-91 KEIRSNSIQGFSTIV
+91 
-106 AEFQSG
+106 
-112 TEIEYAKSKVN
+112 
-123 DAVDKAKINLPS
+123 
-135 DLPSESSVYE
+135 
-145 VSFSDFPVMSVTLS
+145 
-159 GNYTIEKLE
+159 
-168 DYAEILKDELEKISD
+168 
-183 VSKVDIAG
+183 
-191 VEEKELAIR
+191 
-200 VNPFELDARNLSF
+200 
-213 NDIENAILYEN
+213 
-224 ISVSG
+224 
-229 GNLKAD
+229 
-235 NIRRSVRI
+235 
-243 LGEFKNTRDFENI
+243 
-256 IVSNRSD
+256 
-263 KIVYL
+263 
-268 KDVADINF
+268 
-276 GYKEAESYTR
+276 
-286 LSGKPVVSVDVAKR
+286 
-300 SGTNLLLLNEKVNSS
+300 
-315 INTVKEIIPNDIDI
+315 
-329 IIVNNQSQNTK
+329 
-340 EQVSTLENSIFSGV
+340 
-354 ILVVLVL
+354 
-361 MFFLGV
+361 
-367 RNALFVGLSIPLSMC
+367 
-382 ISFLIFQIFG
+382 
-392 ITVNMMILFSLV
+392 
-404 ISLGLLVDN
+404 
-413 GIVVTENIYRFLEKG
+413 
-428 YSRIEATKL
+428 
-437 GIGEIAMPIITSTA
+437 
-451 TTLAVFVPLAFWPGL
+451 
-466 TGKFM
+466 
-471 SFLPIGIIVTLL
+471 
-483 SSLFVA
+483 
-489 LVINPVMIS
+489 
-498 YLMKIEG
+498 MKIEG
-505 EGKKNTLKYV
+505 EGKKNASKYV

-522 VIGVAFILFQIFW
+522 LIGVAFILFQIFW

-573 SRFLSYLL
+573 SRLLSYLL
-581 DGRRPYFVILFSVI
+581 DGRKPYLVILFSVI

-640 TKIIEDKVDSIL
+640 TKIIEDKVDLIL

-874 FSSVKRRDLDKVI
+874 FSSVKRKDLDKVI

-950 IIVAQFNKII
+950 IIVAQFNKIV

>member
-1 MMKISKEDKVINQFP
+1 
-16 LSNFSLKNRI
+16 
-26 TVVLLLIMLIVLGV
+26 
-40 GAYNNLPK
+40 
-48 ESYPEVEQS
+48 
-57 SVYVGTPYPGNSPT
+57 
-71 DIENLIT
+71 
-78 RPIEK
+78 
-83 ELNSISEI
+83 
-91 KEIRSNSIQGFSTIV
+91 
-106 AEFQSG
+106 
-112 TEIEYAKSKVN
+112 
-123 DAVDKAKINLPS
+123 
-135 DLPSESSVYE
+135 
-145 VSFSDFPVMSVTLS
+145 
-159 GNYTIEKLE
+159 
-168 DYAEILKDELEKISD
+168 
-183 VSKVDIAG
+183 
-191 VEEKELAIR
+191 
-200 VNPFELDARNLSF
+200 
-213 NDIENAILYEN
+213 
-224 ISVSG
+224 
-229 GNLKAD
+229 
-235 NIRRSVRI
+235 
-243 LGEFKNTRDFENI
+243 
-256 IVSNRSD
+256 
-263 KIVYL
+263 
-268 KDVADINF
+268 
-276 GYKEAESYTR
+276 
-286 LSGKPVVSVDVAKR
+286 
-300 SGTNLLLLNEKVNSS
+300 
-315 INTVKEIIPNDIDI
+315 
-329 IIVNNQSQNTK
+329 
-340 EQVSTLENSIFSGV
+340 
-354 ILVVLVL
+354 
-361 MFFLGV
+361 
-367 RNALFVGLSIPLSMC
+367 
-382 ISFLIFQIFG
+382 
-392 ITVNMMILFSLV
+392 
-404 ISLGLLVDN
+404 
-413 GIVVTENIYRFLEKG
+413 
-428 YSRIEATKL
+428 
-437 GIGEIAMPIITSTA
+437 
-451 TTLAVFVPLAFWPGL
+451 
-466 TGKFM
+466 
-471 SFLPIGIIVTLL
+471 
-483 SSLFVA
+483 
-489 LVINPVMIS
+489 MIS

-505 EGKKNTLKYV
+505 EGKKNASKYV

-540 IFISLFIVSNYFI
+540 IFISVFIVSNYFI

-573 SRFLSYLL
+573 SRLLSYLL
-581 DGRRPYFVILFSVI
+581 DGRKPYLVILFSVI
-595 LLVGTFQLIQIFPPK
+595 LLVSTFQLIQIFPPK

-640 TKIIEDKVDSIL
+640 TKIIEDKVDLIL

-1013 IELNRRRKKLND
+1013 IELNRKRKKLND